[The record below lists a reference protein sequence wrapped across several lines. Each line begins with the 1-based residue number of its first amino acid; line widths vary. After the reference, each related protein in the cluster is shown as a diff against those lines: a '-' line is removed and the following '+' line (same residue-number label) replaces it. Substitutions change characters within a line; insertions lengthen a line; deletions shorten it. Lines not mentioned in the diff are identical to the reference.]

1 MKVAIIPARGG
12 SKRIEKKNIKFFCGK
27 PIISRSI
34 EIAHKTKLFD
44 KIIVSTEN
52 KEIASIARRYNAE
65 TPYIRPFKLAGDR
78 IGTAMVVS
86 HAIRWLNN
94 QGEYPHAVCC
104 IYPTAVFAKP
114 ADIIKAYKKM
124 INGNWNYVF
133 SATTFQSTVI
143 RSFTK
148 LQNHGVK
155 MLFPSK
161 YNSRTQ
167 DLKKTYHDAGQFYW
181 GRPEAWLKLKPV
193 FNQLSTIINISR
205 WRAHD
210 IDTLE
215 DWKQAEII
223 YKSLMKKKYD

>member
-12 SKRIEKKNIKFFCGK
+12 SKRIEKKNIKNFCGK

-52 KEIASIARRYNAE
+52 KEIASIARKNNAE
-65 TPYIRPFKLAGDR
+65 TPFIRPFKLAGDR

-167 DLKKTYHDAGQFYW
+167 DLKKTYHDAGQFCW
-181 GRPEAWLKLKPV
+181 GRATAFKDE
-193 FNQLSTIINISR
+193 LSIYSGSTLPYILPR
-205 WRAHD
+205 HLVQD
-210 IDTLE
+210 IDTVE
-215 DWKQAEII
+215 DWVRAEAM
-223 YKSLMKKKYD
+223 YKLLQTN